1 MKLVFLGTPDFAVPV
16 LNKLIEAGH
25 QVGFVVT
32 QPDRKGNRGKVIYSP
47 VKQSALDHGIE
58 VLQPERISKD
68 EEVLAALR
76 EYAPDAMIVVAY
88 GQILKKNVLD
98 IPRLGCFNVHASLLP
113 KLRGASPI
121 QHSIL
126 DGDDRAGVTIM
137 KIDEGLDTGDM
148 LIADSVEIGRM
159 NFEQLHD
166 ALAVI
171 GADLMVRALSL
182 VESGEATFTPQD
194 DSQSTY
200 AGMIRKEDGK
210 IDFSDSAAAIDS
222 KIRAFDPWPGAFC
235 ELDGTT
241 IKIWTA
247 EPETTD
253 SDVAATTGSD
263 VAATTGSDEEATA
276 ASGESATGA
285 FDIEPGTILSADQ
298 NGIRV
303 KCGKGVLMIKELQLP
318 GKKRTTVRDYLLG
331 HKIEPGTVLK

>member
-47 VKQSALDHGIE
+47 VKQAALDHGIE
-58 VLQPERISKD
+58 ILQPEHISKD

-88 GQILKKNVLD
+88 GQILKKNVLN

-171 GADLMVRALSL
+171 GADLMVRALTL
-182 VESGEATFTPQD
+182 VESGDATFTPQD

-210 IDFSDSAAAIDS
+210 IDFSDSAAAIDR

-247 EPETTD
+247 EPEMADENSAAEPETAD
-253 SDVAATTGSD
+253 SDIAVA
-263 VAATTGSDEEATA
+263 TGSDEAATA
-276 ASGESATGA
+276 VSGV
-285 FDIEPGTILSADQ
+285 EPGTIMSADQ